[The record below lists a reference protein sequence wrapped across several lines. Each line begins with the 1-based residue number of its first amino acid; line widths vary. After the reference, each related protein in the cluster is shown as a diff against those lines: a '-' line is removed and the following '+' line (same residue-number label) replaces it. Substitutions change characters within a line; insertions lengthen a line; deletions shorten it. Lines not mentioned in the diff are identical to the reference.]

1 MLIFTGSQKN
11 IKENNSS
18 DWQQQQQNLSI
29 SQNQMLARIQ
39 SIRSIQSAG
48 SINCKN
54 YFRGKFGII

>member
-29 SQNQMLARIQ
+29 SQYQMLARMQNQEFSPIT
-39 SIRSIQSAG
+39 G
-48 SINCKN
+48 INAKGYS
-54 YFRGKFGII
+54 YFGR